1 MSDEMHSEYPD
12 LTDDALASSAP
23 ASEAPQAEALLQ
35 QAIDLIGGA
44 RPMPLSTSSMI
55 NKEEVLEVLV
65 DVQRRLPDE
74 LRAARWLLK
83 ERDEYLQ
90 RVTREGDEILDMARD
105 RAARM
110 VERTEVVKAA
120 EARARQV
127 VTKADDDA
135 RRMRLEVEDY
145 CDHKLG
151 SFEAILDRTRTQV
164 VDGRAK
170 LQRTALDDDRDRAA
184 AATATPPPPPS
195 AESETAAQFF
205 DQDPD

>member
-1 MSDEMHSEYPD
+1 MSDETRAEYPD
-12 LTDDALASSAP
+12 LTDDALQAASP
-23 ASEAPQAEALLQ
+23 VSEAPQAEALLQ
-35 QAIDLIGGA
+35 QAIDLIAGA

-90 RVTREGDEILDMARD
+90 RVTREGDEIVDMARD

-151 SFEAILDRTRTQV
+151 SFQAILDRTRTQV
-164 VDGRAK
+164 VEGRAK

-184 AATATPPPPPS
+184 AAPPPPP
-195 AESETAAQFF
+195 AVESETAAQFF

>member
-1 MSDEMHSEYPD
+1 MSDKMHSEYPD
-12 LTDDALASSAP
+12 LTDDALSSSAP
-23 ASEAPQAEALLQ
+23 TSEAPQAEALLQ

-164 VDGRAK
+164 VEGRAK